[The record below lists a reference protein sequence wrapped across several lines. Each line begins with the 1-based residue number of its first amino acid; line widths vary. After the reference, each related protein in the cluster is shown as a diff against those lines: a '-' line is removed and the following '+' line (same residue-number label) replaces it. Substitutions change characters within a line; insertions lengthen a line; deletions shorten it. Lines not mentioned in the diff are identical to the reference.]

1 MRNILPSGQNDFAS
15 WPWKHEQ
22 AFLFW
27 LTKSESKMDIRTQ
40 TRRPCHGLRT
50 RLMPN
55 VKLWSE
61 YWWNNPKRNPRW
73 ITYSSYEILIPIG
86 SSPRSGSS
94 LNRFWSSIF
103 SFVNFYQFSI
113 FSSLAPHE
121 TAISSALGGRLQTY
135 LGVFDGQLAIE
146 NMLNYFTHIS
156 QFIRFEFW
164 QRRHHQWM

>member
-15 WPWKHEQ
+15 WPWTHEQ
-22 AFLFW
+22 AFLFVFINQIR
-27 LTKSESKMDIRTQ
+27 LRHGHELVTKLISVST
-40 TRRPCHGLRT
+40 
-50 RLMPN
+50 
-55 VKLWSE
+55 KLWSG

>member
-15 WPWKHEQ
+15 WPWKHER

-27 LTKSESKMDIRTQ
+27 LTKSDPNTDW
-40 TRRPCHGLRT
+40 GLDSCP
-50 RLMPN
+50 MS

>member
-15 WPWKHEQ
+15 WPWKHER

-27 LTKSESKMDIRTQ
+27 LTKSGSKMDIRTQ

-103 SFVNFYQFSI
+103 SFVNFYSFSS
-113 FSSLAPHE
+113 FSSLAPLRSIATKMFE
-121 TAISSALGGRLQTY
+121 QRFERLKAC
-135 LGVFDGQLAIE
+135 LRVFDSQLAIK
-146 NMLNYFTHIS
+146 NVFNYFTNIS

-164 QRRHHQWM
+164 